1 MTAKGKYTG
10 INSKTEMKHIVSLM
24 YTDYASRQMIDM
36 SCYEL
41 VVIYDKEYGEVIAF
55 ESDRFMNDSNDIVH
69 EAIKLKLYEEKYRDK
84 VRWAQCVSEYEF
96 EYIKKG
102 R

>member
-1 MTAKGKYTG
+1 MLPG
-10 INSKTEMKHIVSLM
+10 
-24 YTDYASRQMIDM
+24 QMIDM

-55 ESDRFMNDSNDIVH
+55 ESDRFMNDSNDIVN
-69 EAIKLKLYEEKYRDK
+69 EAINLKLFEEKYRDK

-96 EYIKKG
+96 EYIKK
-102 R
+102 RRQAKNESSCIHKSR